1 MRARKSSI
9 NPKLL
14 QLMKELD
21 KTRRR
26 ENRRLPKNSD
36 FPETTWMI
44 LKATQISK
52 KKGDN
57 NSKDKVLFITNT
69 NATKFTKFTTR
80 PGLPYFTNYYIH
92 DYKTS
97 ETAPKHLKDRNG
109 MLTAQIPL
117 TTDKKK
123 AT

>member
-1 MRARKSSI
+1 
-9 NPKLL
+9 
-14 QLMKELD
+14 MKELD

-36 FPETTWMI
+36 FPETTRMI
-44 LKATQISK
+44 LKATQIRK
-52 KKGDN
+52 KETTTQK
-57 NSKDKVLFITNT
+57 
-69 NATKFTKFTTR
+69 TKFFSLQIQMLQNLQDSQLVR
-80 PGLPYFTNYYIH
+80 GLPYFTNYHIH

-97 ETAPKHLKDRNG
+97 ETAPKHLKDRSR